1 MAANNPNNV
10 SLFNADYKFE
20 LKYIKK
26 PYDILMIM
34 QKDLGIINFCY
45 AFELCTIPDD
55 CKIFNIG
62 MSTGMDSRLY
72 RKLLYIPGFGIDKSR
87 TTNGKDM
94 EDIVIPAVKA
104 MHDNIYV
111 HRTDIVAHI
120 WDTTKME
127 RTKFASSPTAE
138 TEKKLVRD
146 FIDTYKRLPVGN
158 IQNPCKRN
166 LGGPDKEHF
175 DSLFD
180 EVA

>member
-1 MAANNPNNV
+1 MAVNIPNNV
-10 SLFNADYKFE
+10 CLFNPDYKFE
-20 LKYIKK
+20 LKYIKR
-26 PYDILMIM
+26 PYDIFLHM

>member
-45 AFELCTIPDD
+45 AFELLTIPED

-111 HRTDIVAHI
+111 HRTDIVAHV

-146 FIDTYKRLPVGN
+146 FIDTYKRLPFGN

>member
-1 MAANNPNNV
+1 MAANIPNNV
-10 SLFNADYKFE
+10 CLFKPDYKFE

-26 PYDILMIM
+26 PYDIFLHM

-72 RKLLYIPGFGIDKSR
+72 RKMLYIPGFATTPL